1 MSDIMLLLP
10 RGAVSGEKLHCR
22 RRYTLHFC
30 WFLEVHSCWC
40 CCCCFC
46 SCCCRFG
53 WACSIEPKLT
63 AILAGPAHCQDWDWW
78 LGTGDWGRYWGK
90 ERRHKRH
97 DDFNALSCSLC
108 YCLSS
113 RSLCPGCSCWLTRA
127 QVQEFFSFELEL
139 GLEAEAEV
147 GVGLDRDWDC
157 DRGRK

>member
-10 RGAVSGEKLHCR
+10 RGGGTRGGEKQYCR
-22 RRYTLHFC
+22 RRSTLHFC
-30 WFLEVHSCWC
+30 WFLEVHSCC
-40 CCCCFC
+40 CCCGFC

-63 AILAGPAHCQDWDWW
+63 AILAGPAHSR
-78 LGTGDWGRYWGK
+78 DWGWCRGQR
-90 ERRHKRH
+90 RRHKRH

-127 QVQEFFSFELEL
+127 QVQEFFSAEIEL
-139 GLEAEAEV
+139 GLEAEV
-147 GVGLDRDWDC
+147 GVGLGLDC
-157 DRGRK
+157 D